1 MGQYRKHVFVCTT
14 GGTCPTQGDT
24 EAFVKQMRAAV
35 SKADLHTEIRIN
47 KSGCFSQCG
56 NGPMVVVYPEDV
68 WYAGVKAED
77 LEDIVQSHLLGGKPV
92 ERLLYHPGKPGP
104 NVIVTKDRH

>member
-1 MGQYRKHVFVCTT
+1 MGQFTKHVFVCTT

-24 EAFVKQMRAAV
+24 EGYVKAMRAALG
-35 SKADLHTEIRIN
+35 KAGLHTEIRVN

-77 LEDIVQSHLLGGKPV
+77 LDEIVQSHLVGGKPV
-92 ERLLYHPGKPGP
+92 ERLLYQPGKPGP
-104 NVIVTKDRH
+104 NVIVQKDKH